1 MIHLERG
8 AVTLDGVDV
17 ATVGLDALRQ
27 SLAII
32 PQDPVLFSGSFR
44 HNLDPFG
51 AHNDDEL
58 WRVLTAVQLKA
69 AVQVS
74 YPHRSQSQRRPF
86 PAAWV

>member
-8 AVTLDGVDV
+8 AVMLDGVDV
-17 ATVGLDALRQ
+17 ASVGLDALRH

-51 AHNDDEL
+51 AHHDDEL

-69 AVQVS
+69 AVQVGTPS
-74 YPHRSQSQRRPF
+74 IPI
-86 PAAWV
+86 PA